1 MGRFSGKS
9 VFVSGGASGIGEATV
24 RKFTAEGAKVVVADV
39 NTELGK
45 QLQDELGADALF
57 VELDVS
63 DSAAWKSAVD
73 AAAKQFGGLN
83 IMVNCAGIQ
92 IGGVIDEVSD
102 EDWHRV
108 IGVNLSGTFFG
119 CRTAF
124 PVICQSGGGAIVNI
138 SSSGVLQ
145 GYQQYPAY
153 SASKAGVMALTQSI
167 AAYCR
172 NGGFP
177 IRCNAVLPGGIETPM
192 VHEALRREF
201 GLDPESDMAKPML
214 ATMGRPAQIA
224 DAVAYLASD
233 EASYVNGQSILVD
246 GASTLTVPA
255 AALTQA
261 VPAE

>member
-1 MGRFSGKS
+1 MARFTGKS
-9 VFVSGGASGIGEATV
+9 VLVSGGASGIGEATV
-24 RKFTAEGAKVVVADV
+24 RTFVADGANVVIADV
-39 NTELGK
+39 NGDLGEK
-45 QLQDELGADALF
+45 LQRSLGDSTVF
-57 VELDVS
+57 VPLDVS
-63 DSAAWKSAVD
+63 DSSAWQGAVNTVVD
-73 AAAKQFGGLN
+73 SFGGLHVL
-83 IMVNCAGIQ
+83 VNCAGIQ
-92 IGGVIDEVSD
+92 LCGVIDEVSD
-102 EDWHRV
+102 EDWNRV

-124 PVICQSGGGAIVNI
+124 PAIRASGGGAIVNI

-172 NGGFP
+172 NSGFA

-192 VHEALRREF
+192 VHDALRRDF
-201 GLDPESDMAKPML
+201 GLDPGSEVATPML
-214 ATMGRPAQIA
+214 AALGRPSQIA
-224 DAVAYLASD
+224 DVVAYLASN

-255 AALTQA
+255 ASMTQA
-261 VPAE
+261 VAVE